1 MPELSFAPVRTAAG
15 SLRTTAASLPST
27 ATATMTRATRRVTRR
42 RRTRREAI
50 GAWWRSAKVAL
61 RLTPPRRRATDAP
74 IPQIAA
80 AAAGAGAG
88 AVMLMAIR
96 RRVSRRAAYLEGRI
110 TGAVHEI
117 RSTETPP
124 EDDRTL
130 TDKVR
135 TEIFRRPDAPKGSVN
150 VSAVDGIVYLRGEV
164 SSSDEIQRLIDD
176 ALAVTGVLRVE
187 SLLHT
192 TGTAAP
198 TGGAG

>member
-1 MPELSFAPVRTAAG
+1 MPELSFAPARTAG
-15 SLRTTAASLPST
+15 VTMRRAS
-27 ATATMTRATRRVTRR
+27 RRLRR
-42 RRTRREAI
+42 RRTRRAAI
-50 GAWWRSAKVAL
+50 GAWWRRAKVAL
-61 RLTPPRRRATDAP
+61 RLEPPRRRLTTAP

-80 AAAGAGAG
+80 AVTGAG
-88 AVMLMAIR
+88 AVMLVAIR
-96 RRVSRRAAYLEGRI
+96 RRGSRRAAYLEGRI
-110 TGAVHEI
+110 TGVVHEI
-117 RSTETPP
+117 RSTETAP

-135 TEIFRRPDAPKGSVN
+135 SEIFRGPDAPKGLVN

-192 TGTAAP
+192 TGTVAP

>member
-1 MPELSFAPVRTAAG
+1 MPQLSFVPARTAAAP
-15 SLRTTAASLPST
+15 LRS
-27 ATATMTRATRRVTRR
+27 ATATMTRASRRR
-42 RRTRREAI
+42 RRTRRAAI
-50 GAWWRSAKVAL
+50 GAWWRGAKVAL
-61 RLTPPRRRATDAP
+61 RLEPPRRRVTDAP

-80 AAAGAGAG
+80 AVAG
-88 AVMLMAIR
+88 AVTLLAIR

-117 RSTETPP
+117 RSSETSP

-130 TDKVR
+130 ADKVR
-135 TEIFRRPDAPKGSVN
+135 TEIFRRPEAPKGSVN
-150 VSAVDGIVYLRGEV
+150 VSVVDGIVYLRGEV

-176 ALAVTGVLRVE
+176 ALAVTGVLRIE

-192 TGTAAP
+192 PGTMAP